1 MTHVNLRI
9 PEKHMRVVRQAA
21 EEMELNVSDVLRL
34 AVEEWV
40 RDYEEEE

>member
-9 PEKHMRVVRQAA
+9 PEKHMRVVREAA
-21 EEMELNVSDVLRL
+21 EEMELNQSDVIRL

-40 RDYEEEE
+40 ERRS

>member
-9 PEKHMRVVRQAA
+9 PEKHMRVVREAA
-21 EEMELNVSDVLRL
+21 ERLDLNQSDVIRL

-40 RDYEEEE
+40 DRQAPQM